1 MKFMTLLAAL
11 ASALGIVVMTDSWH
25 VHPTEPLWLALWGVA
40 LLSVPPVVRI
50 VRGLRRPKHVSAD
63 VEVASAAQLGAA
75 QLETVGG

>member
-1 MKFMTLLAAL
+1 MTLLAAL
-11 ASALGIVVMTDSWH
+11 GSALGIVVRTGSWR

-50 VRGLRRPKHVSAD
+50 VRGRRRVKHVPAD
-63 VEVASAAQLGAA
+63 AEVTPAGRLGAA